1 MGLFI
6 NKGNEGFRKSR
17 NGEYIDKSGLI
28 SVINRT
34 LNTENQFSCVSR
46 CRRFGKSMAAKM
58 LAAYYDSSCDSRALF
73 SDLEIAKDPTFERHL
88 NKYRVIYLDMTDYV
102 TSSKKGIVSKI
113 KKDLEA
119 DILEAFPEVT
129 VKRTDD
135 LMTVLVRI
143 ASQTEER
150 FIFII
155 DEWDAICREFDPK
168 SQVMKQYFDWLRKMF
183 KSSQAMGGFCRSLYD
198 RHSSNQ
204 EIQHAIGS

>member
-102 TSSKKGIVSKI
+102 TSSKKALSQKSK
-113 KKDLEA
+113 KTLK
-119 DILEAFPEVT
+119 P
-129 VKRTDD
+129 
-135 LMTVLVRI
+135 
-143 ASQTEER
+143 
-150 FIFII
+150 IF
-155 DEWDAICREFDPK
+155 WRHF
-168 SQVMKQYFDWLRKMF
+168 LR
-183 KSSQAMGGFCRSLYD
+183 
-198 RHSSNQ
+198 
-204 EIQHAIGS
+204 